1 MKKLGFLMCS
11 LVLVGAL
18 ATGASA
24 LTIGPGDFLTGTNVI
39 NLTGATLTSVP
50 RNFVTQ
56 TIGGVEGLGVGGG
69 NWTGELDGAGESI
82 LITFSTPQIV
92 SEITLA
98 FLYPMEDDSTG
109 PIYGDTVNEK
119 SFIAINGG
127 VANTLEAT
135 GATTATWTG
144 LGSVTNFAQAV
155 NGQGGAW
162 TITNPFGNAA
172 VTSILLTAPNDV
184 PGSSAGSDYSLHS
197 VTTSAVP
204 IPAAAWLMVSGLVGL
219 VGFRKK
225 LRR

>member
-1 MKKLGFLMCS
+1 MKKLGFLICS
-11 LVLVGAL
+11 LLLVGAL

-39 NLTGATLTSVP
+39 NLTGATLTSAP

-56 TIGGVEGLGVGGG
+56 TLGGVEGLGVGGG

-92 SEITLA
+92 SEIVLA
-98 FLYPMEDDSTG
+98 FLYPSDGGTG
-109 PIYGDTVNEK
+109 SIYSDTGNEQA
-119 SFIAINGG
+119 FIAFNGG
-127 VANTLEAT
+127 SAATLTST

-162 TITNPFGNAA
+162 TITNPFGDAA
-172 VTSILLTAPNDV
+172 VTSILLTAPNET
-184 PGSSAGSDYSLHS
+184 GNSQGSDYSLHS

-204 IPAAAWLMVSGLVGL
+204 LPAAAWLMVSGLVGL

-225 LRR
+225 VRR